1 MTEMRMKKCIGA
13 ILVVLSIS
21 ILGSTF
27 IFAQEPVKKE
37 PPSVPPQFK
46 IGKLL
51 YGKSCSSCHGVD
63 FKGTEQGPPFL
74 HRVYLPGHQGD
85 GSFFLAAKRGVRAHH
100 WKFGNM
106 PPVEDINKDMTSA
119 IIKYIRHV
127 QKSAGLF

>member
-1 MTEMRMKKCIGA
+1 MKKCIGA

-27 IFAQEPVKKE
+27 IFAQEPAQKE

-63 FKGTEQGPPFL
+63 LKGTRQGPPFL
-74 HRVYLPGHQGD
+74 HRVYHPGHHGD

-106 PPVEDINKDMTSA
+106 PPVEGVDEDMIGA
-119 IIKYIRHV
+119 IVKYVRHI

>member
-1 MTEMRMKKCIGA
+1 LPQSPQKK
-13 ILVVLSIS
+13 S
-21 ILGSTF
+21 
-27 IFAQEPVKKE
+27 
-37 PPSVPPQFK
+37 PQVQPQYK

-51 YGKSCSSCHGVD
+51 YGKFCSACHGVD
-63 FKGTEQGPPFL
+63 LKGTKQGPLFL
-74 HRVYLPGHQGD
+74 HRIYHPGHHGD

>member
-1 MTEMRMKKCIGA
+1 MTEMRMRKCIGA
-13 ILVVLSIS
+13 FLVVLSIS

-37 PPSVPPQFK
+37 PPPVPPQFN

-63 FKGTEQGPPFL
+63 LKGTEQGPPFL
-74 HRVYLPGHQGD
+74 HRVYHPGHHGD
-85 GSFFLAAKRGVRAHH
+85 GSFFLAVKRGVRAHH

-106 PPVEDINKDMTSA
+106 PPVEGIDDKMINA
-119 IIKYIRHV
+119 IVQYVRQV

>member
-27 IFAQEPVKKE
+27 IFAQEPAKRE

-63 FKGTEQGPPFL
+63 LKGTEQGPPFL
-74 HRVYLPGHQGD
+74 HRVYHPGHHGD
-85 GSFFLAAKRGVRAHH
+85 GSFYLAVKRGVRAHH

-106 PPVEDINKDMTSA
+106 PPVEGIDDKMINA
-119 IIKYIRHV
+119 IVQYVRQV